1 MKLLKTVNKTAQSFK
16 NLAMMCERY
25 QISDRAAA
33 AIGSTKLK
41 DFGVV
46 TDCDAS
52 LVIDR
57 SKLKRECQK
66 YRDKIRKAE
75 GLFEIVD
82 GIYIDGRKEAT
93 LVVTES
99 DGEMYMQTDLE
110 EYYVI
115 VGEIGEFYLSHVT
128 PETGTGLY
136 IAQSIYK
143 AVKDTELESNL
154 CIIGSDGT
162 ATMTGPTRGCIASL
176 EALLQRPLQLVIC
189 LHVFKALD
197 ETTKSPD
204 SFAGV
209 IGNHLNGIVS
219 DW

>member
-1 MKLLKTVNKTAQSFK
+1 MKHLKTVNKTAQSFK

-41 DFGVV
+41 NFGVV

-57 SKLKRECQK
+57 SKLKREHQK
-66 YRDKIRKAE
+66 YRDKIRKAEE

-99 DGEMYMQTDLE
+99 NGEIYMQTDLE
-110 EYYVI
+110 EHYVI
-115 VGEIGEFYLSHVT
+115 IGEIGEFYLSHVT

-154 CIIGSDGT
+154 CIIGSDQN
-162 ATMTGPTRGCIASL
+162 IIL
-176 EALLQRPLQLVIC
+176 
-189 LHVFKALD
+189 F
-197 ETTKSPD
+197 TKID
-204 SFAGV
+204 DYISFY
-209 IGNHLNGIVS
+209 
-219 DW
+219 